1 MKKSKFSS
9 QIVLPFPL
17 QGEKKIY
24 QNNGKNAMVVVGREM
39 CKSLHTNQ
47 YVSFAANL
55 QSLLDF
61 KNNGCESRDLKTS
74 IADT

>member
-17 QGEKKIY
+17 QKKKIY
-24 QNNGKNAMVVVGREM
+24 QSNGKNSMVVVGRGM

-61 KNNGCESRDLKTS
+61 KNNGCESQDLKTS

>member
-1 MKKSKFSS
+1 
-9 QIVLPFPL
+9 
-17 QGEKKIY
+17 
-24 QNNGKNAMVVVGREM
+24 MVVVGRGM

-47 YVSFAANL
+47 YVSFAASL

>member
-1 MKKSKFSS
+1 
-9 QIVLPFPL
+9 
-17 QGEKKIY
+17 
-24 QNNGKNAMVVVGREM
+24 MVVVGREM